1 MNYTNREVVRRL
13 KQYDMFLNSLE
24 LTSDNLQRERI
35 CDQLDKIEKQIL
47 LETNTEYEEEYM
59 ALINEEPKLFSE
71 EKARLRS
78 IISLIENRKKYLEE
92 RKLKHK
98 KITGSLVELTTF
110 LGEDKL
116 LDFKNR
122 LRIIEKYEDNKAKQE
137 KIIREMKSLDIKISE
152 ASRNVKANTR
162 LNDSL
167 ENKMI
172 KKVGDALEELDLYSL
187 VEQKN
192 DITMKQETLKYA
204 LDMAKDN
211 LKKARSLGDA
221 STILECDSMLS
232 EITIEYS
239 KYNEELNILKLID
252 IYDKTV
258 SSYDELLSKREKM
271 DNILKNIS
279 ESELYRKI
287 NDELSKQYNTI
298 KLEKRDIETYE
309 SLKNEREIKNKTLYD
324 IDEENNSKEFK
335 LVLSELIRNEDR
347 IKEEKIRLA
356 KRNEFNERQK
366 RIAEEQKIE
375 AARVRRQKLIEEAR
389 LKEQLES
396 TERLKKL
403 QEETVISPIK
413 EEKEE
418 NLKISNPL
426 KGKSF
431 DDVILN
437 NDFDT
442 DELFGKTKLVPNK
455 VDTSDVENLKMAE
468 EVKES
473 DEEVPLWEPPVDDNL
488 SSNEVSLND
497 KIGENVRDNDEK
509 LTSVYFDD
517 NSLPKVSDF
526 VDKEKV
532 EDLFKEEDNK
542 VDLDIDDNK
551 EESNAS
557 GNSIY
562 DILEN
567 NKNIIWKSTDTSNEI
582 NNGSIPVIGNNN
594 LKPEILGSSKVD
606 DLSFPDMN
614 KKEGEILW
622 KETM

>member
-13 KQYDMFLNSLE
+13 KQYDMFLSSLE
-24 LTSDNLQRERI
+24 LTNDDLQRERI

-59 ALINEEPKLFSE
+59 TLLSEEPKLFSE
-71 EKARLRS
+71 EKARLRN
-78 IISLIENRKKYLEE
+78 IISLIEDRKKYLEE

-98 KITGSLVELTTF
+98 RITGSLVELTTF

-122 LRIIEKYEDNKAKQE
+122 LRIIEKYEDNKVKQE
-137 KIIREMKSLDIKISE
+137 KIIKEMKSLDIKISE

-162 LNDSL
+162 LNESL

-172 KKVGDALEELDLYSL
+172 KKIDNVLEELNLYSL
-187 VEQKN
+187 VDQRS
-192 DITMKQETLKYA
+192 DITKKQESLKYA

-211 LKKARSLGDA
+211 LKSARSLGD
-221 STILECDSMLS
+221 SSYIIECDSLLS
-232 EITIEYS
+232 EVTIEYS

-252 IYDKTV
+252 IYDKMT
-258 SSYDELLSKREKM
+258 SSYEELLTKREKI
-271 DNILKNIS
+271 DEIFKNID
-279 ESELYRKI
+279 ESELYKRLY
-287 NDELSKQYNTI
+287 DELSKQYNTI
-298 KLEKRDIETYE
+298 KLEQRDIETYE
-309 SLKNEREIKNKTLYD
+309 KLKEERETMNKILYD

-347 IKEEKIRLA
+347 IKEERVRLA
-356 KRNEFNERQK
+356 KRNEYNERQK

-389 LKEQLES
+389 LKEQLAS

-403 QEETVISPIK
+403 QDETVISPINE

-418 NLKISNPL
+418 VKKPIPNPL
-426 KGKSF
+426 KNKTF
-431 DDVILN
+431 DNLDLD

-442 DELFGKTKLVPNK
+442 DELFGKTKIVPNK
-455 VDTSDVENLKMAE
+455 VDNLVKKEPIIE
-468 EVKES
+468 ESK
-473 DEEVPLWEPPVDDNL
+473 EEVPLWESPVEPKKEIREEPIRK
-488 SSNEVSLND
+488 EVPDRVSD
-497 KIGENVRDNDEK
+497 
-509 LTSVYFDD
+509 
-517 NSLPKVSDF
+517 LPRVSDF
-526 VDKEKV
+526 VPKEAPKEIPKEEV
-532 EDLFKEEDNK
+532 KDLFKEEDNK
-542 VDLDIDDNK
+542 VELNIEDKK
-551 EESNAS
+551 EEKSKKS
-557 GNSIY
+557 GSIY
-562 DILEN
+562 DLLEN
-567 NKNIIWKSTDTSNEI
+567 NKNIIWKSTGTSDNI
-582 NNGSIPVIGNNN
+582 NKSTIPVIGNNN

-606 DLSFPDMN
+606 DLAFPDMN

>member
-13 KQYDMFLNSLE
+13 KQYDMFLSSLE
-24 LTSDNLQRERI
+24 LTNDDLQRERI

-59 ALINEEPKLFSE
+59 TLLSEEPKLFSE
-71 EKARLRS
+71 EKARLRN
-78 IISLIENRKKYLEE
+78 IISLIEDRKKYLEE

-98 KITGSLVELTTF
+98 RITGSLVELTTF

-122 LRIIEKYEDNKAKQE
+122 LRIIEKYEDNKVKQE
-137 KIIREMKSLDIKISE
+137 KIIKEMKSLDIKISE

-162 LNDSL
+162 LNESL

-172 KKVGDALEELDLYSL
+172 KKIDNVLEELNLYSL
-187 VEQKN
+187 VDQRS
-192 DITMKQETLKYA
+192 DITKKQESLKYA

-211 LKKARSLGDA
+211 LKSARSLGD
-221 STILECDSMLS
+221 SSYIIECDSLLS
-232 EITIEYS
+232 EVTIEYS

-252 IYDKTV
+252 IYDKMT
-258 SSYDELLSKREKM
+258 SSYEELLTKREKI
-271 DNILKNIS
+271 DEIFKNID
-279 ESELYRKI
+279 ESELYKRLY
-287 NDELSKQYNTI
+287 DELSKQYNTI
-298 KLEKRDIETYE
+298 KLEQRDIETYE
-309 SLKNEREIKNKTLYD
+309 KLKEERETMNKILYD

-347 IKEEKIRLA
+347 IKEERVRLA
-356 KRNEFNERQK
+356 KRNEYNERQK

-389 LKEQLES
+389 LKEQLAS

-403 QEETVISPIK
+403 QDETVISPINE

-418 NLKISNPL
+418 VKKPIPNPL
-426 KGKSF
+426 KNKTF
-431 DDVILN
+431 DNLDLD

-442 DELFGKTKLVPNK
+442 DELFGKTKIVPNK
-455 VDTSDVENLKMAE
+455 VDNL
-468 EVKES
+468 VKKEPIRK
-473 DEEVPLWEPPVDDNL
+473 EVPDR
-488 SSNEVSLND
+488 VSD
-497 KIGENVRDNDEK
+497 
-509 LTSVYFDD
+509 
-517 NSLPKVSDF
+517 LPRVSDF
-526 VDKEKV
+526 VPKEVPKEIPKEEV
-532 EDLFKEEDNK
+532 KDLFKEEDNK
-542 VDLDIDDNK
+542 VELNIEDKK
-551 EESNAS
+551 EEKSKKS
-557 GNSIY
+557 GSIY
-562 DILEN
+562 DLLEN
-567 NKNIIWKSTDTSNEI
+567 NKNIIWKSTGTSDNI
-582 NNGSIPVIGNNN
+582 NKSTIPVIGNNN

-606 DLSFPDMN
+606 DLAFPDMN

>member
-1 MNYTNREVVRRL
+1 
-13 KQYDMFLNSLE
+13 MFLSSLE
-24 LTSDNLQRERI
+24 LTNDELQRERI

-59 ALINEEPKLFSE
+59 ALLSEEPKLFSE
-71 EKARLRS
+71 EKVRLRN
-78 IISLIENRKKYLEE
+78 IISLIEDRKKYLED

-122 LRIIEKYEDNKAKQE
+122 LRIIEKYESNKVKQE
-137 KIIREMKSLDIKISE
+137 KIIKEMKTLDIKISE

-162 LNDSL
+162 LNESL

-172 KKVGDALEELDLYSL
+172 KKIEGVLEELNLYSL
-187 VEQKN
+187 VDQRSE
-192 DITMKQETLKYA
+192 ITRKQESLKYA

-211 LKKARSLGDA
+211 LRSARSLGD
-221 STILECDSMLS
+221 SSYIIECDSMLS

-252 IYDKTV
+252 IYDKMT
-258 SSYDELLSKREKM
+258 SSYEDLLSKREEIEE
-271 DNILKNIS
+271 ILKNID
-279 ESELYRKI
+279 ESELYRRI
-287 NDELSKQYNTI
+287 SDELSKQYNTI
-298 KLEKRDIETYE
+298 KLEKRDIEVYE
-309 SLKNEREIKNKTLYD
+309 KLKEERESKNKILYD

-347 IKEEKIRLA
+347 IKEERVRLA

-403 QEETVISPIK
+403 QDKTVITPIK
-413 EEKEE
+413 EEPKEE
-418 NLKISNPL
+418 LKIHNPL

-431 DDVILN
+431 DNLDLDS
-437 NDFDT
+437 DFDT
-442 DELFGKTKLVPNK
+442 DELFGKTKIVPNK
-455 VDTSDVENLKMAE
+455 VDNSVKKELIIE
-468 EVKES
+468 EDK
-473 DEEVPLWEPPVDDNL
+473 EEVPLWEPPVEPKKEIKVEPIRK
-488 SSNEVSLND
+488 EVPDRVSD
-497 KIGENVRDNDEK
+497 
-509 LTSVYFDD
+509 
-517 NSLPKVSDF
+517 LPRVSDF
-526 VDKEKV
+526 VPKEAPEETPKEEV
-532 EDLFKEEDNK
+532 KDLFKEEDNK
-542 VDLDIDDNK
+542 VELNIEDKK
-551 EESNAS
+551 EEESKKS
-557 GNSIY
+557 GSIY
-562 DILEN
+562 DLLEN
-567 NKNIIWKSTDTSNEI
+567 NKNIIWKSTGTSDNI
-582 NNGSIPVIGNNN
+582 NKSTIPVIGNNN

-606 DLSFPDMN
+606 DLAFPDMN

>member
-13 KQYDMFLNSLE
+13 KQYDMFLSSLE
-24 LTSDNLQRERI
+24 LTTDDLQRERI

-59 ALINEEPKLFSE
+59 TLLSEEPKLFSE
-71 EKARLRS
+71 EKARLRN
-78 IISLIENRKKYLEE
+78 IISLIEDRKKYLEE

-98 KITGSLVELTTF
+98 RITGSLVELTTF

-122 LRIIEKYEDNKAKQE
+122 LRIIEKYEDNKVKQE
-137 KIIREMKSLDIKISE
+137 KIIKEMKSLDIKISE

-162 LNDSL
+162 LNESL

-172 KKVGDALEELDLYSL
+172 KKIDNVLEELNLYSL
-187 VEQKN
+187 VDQRS
-192 DITMKQETLKYA
+192 DITKKQESLKYA

-211 LKKARSLGDA
+211 LKSARSLGD
-221 STILECDSMLS
+221 SSYIIECDSLLS
-232 EITIEYS
+232 EVTIEYS

-252 IYDKTV
+252 IYDKMT
-258 SSYDELLSKREKM
+258 SSYEELLTKREKI
-271 DNILKNIS
+271 DEIFKNID
-279 ESELYRKI
+279 ESELYKRLY
-287 NDELSKQYNTI
+287 DELSKQYNTI
-298 KLEKRDIETYE
+298 KLEQRDIETYE
-309 SLKNEREIKNKTLYD
+309 KLKEERETMNKILYD

-347 IKEEKIRLA
+347 IKEERVRLA
-356 KRNEFNERQK
+356 KRNEYNERQK

-389 LKEQLES
+389 LKEQLAS

-403 QEETVISPIK
+403 QDETVISPINE

-418 NLKISNPL
+418 VKKPIPNPL
-426 KGKSF
+426 KNKTF
-431 DDVILN
+431 DNLDLD

-442 DELFGKTKLVPNK
+442 DELFGKTKIVPNK
-455 VDTSDVENLKMAE
+455 VDNLVKKEPIIE
-468 EVKES
+468 ESK
-473 DEEVPLWEPPVDDNL
+473 EEVPLWESPVEPKKEIREEPIRKEIPDR
-488 SSNEVSLND
+488 VSD
-497 KIGENVRDNDEK
+497 
-509 LTSVYFDD
+509 
-517 NSLPKVSDF
+517 LPRVSDF
-526 VDKEKV
+526 VPKEVPKEIPKEEV
-532 EDLFKEEDNK
+532 KDLFKEEDNK
-542 VDLDIDDNK
+542 VELNIEDKK
-551 EESNAS
+551 EEKGKKS
-557 GNSIY
+557 GSIY
-562 DILEN
+562 DLLEN
-567 NKNIIWKSTDTSNEI
+567 NKNIIWKSTGTSDNI
-582 NNGSIPVIGNNN
+582 NKSTIPVIGNNN

-606 DLSFPDMN
+606 DLAFPDMN

>member
-13 KQYDMFLNSLE
+13 KQYDMFLSSLE
-24 LTSDNLQRERI
+24 LTNDELQRERI

-59 ALINEEPKLFSE
+59 ALLSEEPKLFSE
-71 EKARLRS
+71 EKVRLRN
-78 IISLIENRKKYLEE
+78 IISLIEDRKKYLED

-122 LRIIEKYEDNKAKQE
+122 LRIIEKYESNKVKQE
-137 KIIREMKSLDIKISE
+137 KIIKEMKTLDIKISE

-162 LNDSL
+162 LNESL

-172 KKVGDALEELDLYSL
+172 KKIEGVLEELNLYSL
-187 VEQKN
+187 VDQRSE
-192 DITMKQETLKYA
+192 ITRKQESLKYA

-211 LKKARSLGDA
+211 LRSARSLGD
-221 STILECDSMLS
+221 SSYIIECDSMLS

-252 IYDKTV
+252 IYDKMT
-258 SSYDELLSKREKM
+258 SSYEDLLSKREEIEE
-271 DNILKNIS
+271 ILKNID
-279 ESELYRKI
+279 ESELYRRI
-287 NDELSKQYNTI
+287 SDELSKQYNTI
-298 KLEKRDIETYE
+298 KLEKRDIEVYE
-309 SLKNEREIKNKTLYD
+309 KLKEERESKNKILYD

-347 IKEEKIRLA
+347 IKEERVRLA

-403 QEETVISPIK
+403 QDKTVITPIK
-413 EEKEE
+413 EEPKEE
-418 NLKISNPL
+418 LKIHNPL

-431 DDVILN
+431 DNLDLDS
-437 NDFDT
+437 DFDT
-442 DELFGKTKLVPNK
+442 DELFGKTKIVPNK
-455 VDTSDVENLKMAE
+455 VDNSVKKELIIE
-468 EVKES
+468 EDK
-473 DEEVPLWEPPVDDNL
+473 EEVPLWEPPVEPKKEIKVEPIRK
-488 SSNEVSLND
+488 EVPDRVSD
-497 KIGENVRDNDEK
+497 
-509 LTSVYFDD
+509 
-517 NSLPKVSDF
+517 LPRVSDF
-526 VDKEKV
+526 VPKEAPEETPKEEV
-532 EDLFKEEDNK
+532 KDLFKEEDNK
-542 VDLDIDDNK
+542 VELNIEDKK
-551 EESNAS
+551 EEESKKS
-557 GNSIY
+557 GSIY
-562 DILEN
+562 DLLEN
-567 NKNIIWKSTDTSNEI
+567 NKNIIWKSTGTSDNI
-582 NNGSIPVIGNNN
+582 NKSTIPVIGNNN

-606 DLSFPDMN
+606 DLAFPDMN

>member
-24 LTSDNLQRERI
+24 LTNDNLQRERI

-59 ALINEEPKLFSE
+59 ALISEEPKLFSE
-71 EKARLRS
+71 EKTRLRS

-122 LRIIEKYEDNKAKQE
+122 LRIIEKYEDNKTKQE
-137 KIIREMKSLDIKISE
+137 KIIRELKSLDIKISE

-172 KKVGDALEELDLYSL
+172 KKVESALEELNLYTL
-187 VEQKN
+187 VEQRS
-192 DITMKQETLKYA
+192 DITRRHETLKYA

-211 LKKARSLGDA
+211 LKKARSLGEA
-221 STILECDSMLS
+221 PTILECDSMLS

-239 KYNEELNILKLID
+239 KYNEKLNILKLID
-252 IYDKTV
+252 IYDKTA

-279 ESELYRKI
+279 ESELYRRI

-298 KLEKRDIETYE
+298 KLEKRDIEIYE
-309 SLKNEREIKNKTLYD
+309 SLKNEREIKNKILSD

-347 IKEEKIRLA
+347 IREEKIRLA

-375 AARVRRQKLIEEAR
+375 TARVRRQKLIEEAR

-403 QEETVISPIK
+403 QEKTVISPIR
-413 EEKEE
+413 EEKNED
-418 NLKISNPL
+418 LKISNPL

-455 VDTSDVENLKMAE
+455 VDTSDV
-468 EVKES
+468 KEAKNY
-473 DEEVPLWEPPVDDNL
+473 DEEVPLWNPPVD
-488 SSNEVSLND
+488 SGFSYNEVSLND
-497 KIGENVRDNDEK
+497 KVDEDVKDSGEK
-509 LTSVYFDD
+509 LTSVYSDD

-526 VDKEKV
+526 VGNREEVK
-532 EDLFKEEDNK
+532 DLFKEEDTK
-542 VDLDIDDNK
+542 VDLDISDNK
-551 EESNAS
+551 EEKNNIDS
-557 GNSIY
+557 NSIY

-567 NKNIIWKSTDTSNEI
+567 NKNIIWKSTGSSDKI
-582 NNGSIPVIGNNN
+582 NDESIPVIGNNN
-594 LKPEILGSSKVD
+594 LKPEILGSSKAQ
-606 DLSFPDMN
+606 DLSFPDMD

-622 KETM
+622 KETI

>member
-24 LTSDNLQRERI
+24 LTNDNLQRERI

-59 ALINEEPKLFSE
+59 ALISEEPKLFSE
-71 EKARLRS
+71 EKTRLRS

-122 LRIIEKYEDNKAKQE
+122 LRIIEKYEDNKTKQE
-137 KIIREMKSLDIKISE
+137 KIIRELKSLDIKISE

-172 KKVGDALEELDLYSL
+172 KKVESALEELNLYTL
-187 VEQKN
+187 VEQRS
-192 DITMKQETLKYA
+192 DITRRHETLKYA

-211 LKKARSLGDA
+211 LKKARSLGEA
-221 STILECDSMLS
+221 PTILECDSMLS

-239 KYNEELNILKLID
+239 KYNEKLNILKLID
-252 IYDKTV
+252 IYDKTA

-279 ESELYRKI
+279 ESELYRRI

-298 KLEKRDIETYE
+298 KLEKRDIEIYE
-309 SLKNEREIKNKTLYD
+309 SLKNEREIKNKILYD

-347 IKEEKIRLA
+347 IREEKIRLA

-375 AARVRRQKLIEEAR
+375 TARVRRQKLIEEAR

-403 QEETVISPIK
+403 QEKTVISPIR
-413 EEKEE
+413 EEKNED
-418 NLKISNPL
+418 LKISNPL

-455 VDTSDVENLKMAE
+455 VDTSDV
-468 EVKES
+468 KEAKNY
-473 DEEVPLWEPPVDDNL
+473 DEEVPLWNPPVD
-488 SSNEVSLND
+488 SGFSYNEVSLND
-497 KIGENVRDNDEK
+497 KVDEDVKDSGEK
-509 LTSVYFDD
+509 LTSVYSDD

-526 VDKEKV
+526 VGNREEVK
-532 EDLFKEEDNK
+532 DLFKEEDTK
-542 VDLDIDDNK
+542 VDLDISDNK
-551 EESNAS
+551 EEKNNIDS
-557 GNSIY
+557 NSIY

-567 NKNIIWKSTDTSNEI
+567 NKNIIWKSTGSSDKI
-582 NNGSIPVIGNNN
+582 NDESIPVIGNNN
-594 LKPEILGSSKVD
+594 LKPEILGSSKAQ
-606 DLSFPDMN
+606 DLSFPDMD

-622 KETM
+622 KETI